1 MFMNDLKKQFIEF
14 TLEHQILRF
23 GNFSLNS
30 GRESPYFFNTG
41 LCNTGKLLVSLAD
54 FYSSFLVKNSID
66 YDFIFGP
73 AYKGITL
80 ATSISNSLYN
90 SHSTNKPFCF
100 NRKEAK
106 THGEAGIFV
115 GSAPKGRA
123 LIVDD
128 VISSG
133 KSIIESIDLLSVNG
147 AKPSSIV
154 VAFDRMEL
162 GIDKRASIEISE
174 KYKIQVYSIITLDDI
189 IDFLKN
195 NKMMSTELKLMT
207 EYMELYKR

>member
-1 MFMNDLKKQFIEF
+1 MNDLKKQFIEF
-14 TLEHQILRF
+14 TLDHQILRF

-30 GRESPYFFNTG
+30 GRQSPYFFNTG
-41 LCNTGKLLVSLAD
+41 LCNTGELLAKLAKFYSDLLVQ
-54 FYSSFLVKNSID
+54 NSIE

-90 SHSTNKPFCF
+90 SHNINKSFCF

-115 GSAPKGRA
+115 GSAPKGNA

-133 KSIIESIDLLSVNG
+133 KSIIESIDLLSANG
-147 AKPSSIV
+147 AKPSSVV

-162 GIDKRASIEISE
+162 GIDKRASIEILE

-189 IDFLKN
+189 IDFLNN
-195 NKMMSTELKLMT
+195 NKMMSSELKSMT
-207 EYMELYKR
+207 QYMELYKR

>member
-1 MFMNDLKKQFIEF
+1 MNDLKKQFIEF

-23 GNFSLNS
+23 GNFSLHS

-41 LCNTGKLLVSLAD
+41 LCNNGKLLANLAD
-54 FYSSFLVKNSID
+54 FYSSFLMKNSIE

-90 SHSTNKPFCF
+90 SHNINKSFCF

-115 GSAPKGRA
+115 GSAPKGNA

-133 KSIIESIDLLSVNG
+133 KSIIESRDLLSDND
-147 AKPSSIV
+147 AKPSSV
-154 VAFDRMEL
+154 LVAFDRMEL
-162 GIDKRASIEISE
+162 GIDKRASIEILE
-174 KYKIQVYSIITLDDI
+174 KYKIQVYSIITLNDI
-189 IDFLKN
+189 IDFLNN
-195 NKMMSTELKLMT
+195 NKMMSSELKSMT
-207 EYMELYKR
+207 QYMELYKR

>member
-1 MFMNDLKKQFIEF
+1 MNDLKKQFIEF

-41 LCNTGKLLVSLAD
+41 LCNNGKLLANLAD
-54 FYSSFLVKNSID
+54 FYSSFLVKNSIE

-90 SHSTNKPFCF
+90 SHNINKSFCF

-115 GSAPKGRA
+115 GSAPKGNA

-133 KSIIESIDLLSVNG
+133 KSIIESIYLLSTNG
-147 AKPSSIV
+147 AKPSSVV

-162 GIDKRASIEISE
+162 GIDKRASIEILE

-195 NKMMSTELKLMT
+195 NKMMSSELKSMT
-207 EYMELYKR
+207 QYMELYKR

>member
-1 MFMNDLKKQFIEF
+1 MNDLKKQFIEF

-41 LCNTGKLLVSLAD
+41 LCNNGKLLANLAD
-54 FYSSFLVKNSID
+54 FYSSFLMKNSIE

-90 SHSTNKPFCF
+90 SHNINKSFCF

-115 GSAPKGRA
+115 GSAPKGNA

-133 KSIIESIDLLSVNG
+133 KSIIESIDLLSDNG
-147 AKPSSIV
+147 AKPSSV
-154 VAFDRMEL
+154 LVAFDRMEL
-162 GIDKRASIEISE
+162 GIDKRASIEILE

-189 IDFLKN
+189 IDFLNN
-195 NKMMSTELKLMT
+195 NKMMSSELKSMT
-207 EYMELYKR
+207 QYMELYKR

>member
-1 MFMNDLKKQFIEF
+1 MNKLKKQFIEF

-30 GRESPYFFNTG
+30 GRQSPYFFNTG
-41 LCNTGKLLVSLAD
+41 LCNTGELLAKLAKFYSDLLVENNI
-54 FYSSFLVKNSID
+54 K

-90 SHSTNKPFCF
+90 AHNIIKPFCF
-100 NRKEAK
+100 NRKEIK
-106 THGEAGIFV
+106 KHGESGIFV
-115 GSAPKGRA
+115 GSQPKGRA

-133 KSIIESIDLLSVNG
+133 KSIIESIDLLSNNN
-147 AKPSSIV
+147 ATPSTV
-154 VAFDRMEL
+154 LVAFDRMER
-162 GIDKRASIEISE
+162 GANEKASLEISS
-174 KYKIQVYSIITLDDI
+174 KYSIPVFSIITLDDI
-189 IDFLKN
+189 IEFLTSE
-195 NKMMSTELKLMT
+195 KMMAVELNSMIK
-207 EYMELYKR
+207 YMKIYKG

>member
-1 MFMNDLKKQFIEF
+1 M
-14 TLEHQILRF
+14 
-23 GNFSLNS
+23 
-30 GRESPYFFNTG
+30 
-41 LCNTGKLLVSLAD
+41 
-54 FYSSFLVKNSID
+54 
-66 YDFIFGP
+66 
-73 AYKGITL
+73 
-80 ATSISNSLYN
+80 
-90 SHSTNKPFCF
+90 
-100 NRKEAK
+100 
-106 THGEAGIFV
+106 
-115 GSAPKGRA
+115 
-123 LIVDD
+123 DD

-147 AKPSSIV
+147 AIPSSIV

>member
-1 MFMNDLKKQFIEF
+1 MNDLKKQFIEF
-14 TLEHQILRF
+14 TLDHQILRF

-30 GRESPYFFNTG
+30 GRQSPYFFNTG
-41 LCNTGKLLVSLAD
+41 LCNTGELLAKLAKFYSDLLVQNNI
-54 FYSSFLVKNSID
+54 K

-90 SHSTNKPFCF
+90 LYDINKPFCF

-106 THGEAGIFV
+106 THGETGIFV
-115 GSAPKGRA
+115 GSPPIGGA

-133 KSIIESIDLLSVNG
+133 KSIIESIDLLSNNG
-147 AKPSSIV
+147 AIPSSIL

-162 GIDKRASIEISE
+162 GTNKRASAEISD
-174 KYKIQVYSIITLDDI
+174 KYKIPVYSIITLDDI
-189 IDFLKN
+189 VEFLQN
-195 NKMMSTELKLMT
+195 NKTMDLELESMT
-207 EYMELYKR
+207 QYMDQYKR

>member
-1 MFMNDLKKQFIEF
+1 MNDLKKQFIEF

-41 LCNTGKLLVSLAD
+41 LCNNGKLLANLAD
-54 FYSSFLVKNSID
+54 FYSSFLVKNSIE

-90 SHSTNKPFCF
+90 SHNINKSFCF

-115 GSAPKGRA
+115 GSAPKGNA

-133 KSIIESIDLLSVNG
+133 KSIIESIHLLSANG
-147 AKPSSIV
+147 AKPSSVV

-162 GIDKRASIEISE
+162 GIDKRASIEILE
-174 KYKIQVYSIITLDDI
+174 KYKIQVYSIITLNDI
-189 IDFLKN
+189 IDFLNN
-195 NKMMSTELKLMT
+195 NKMMSSELKSMT
-207 EYMELYKR
+207 QYMELYKR